1 MIHTCARTYIQ
12 FTESLRN
19 QGAEEAFMHDDG
31 EGQEVWG
38 GGGQKR
44 FDQRKVESSM
54 HRFMEVEGIGQQRAG
69 AGGMKHMG
77 DVSR

>member
-1 MIHTCARTYIQ
+1 
-12 FTESLRN
+12 
-19 QGAEEAFMHDDG
+19 MHDDG